1 MPASDERCLDAAR
14 TAPSAIAGAG
24 LEVAA
29 GCGACCPDGAGGVD
43 PGGTPV
49 VAVGPEEVVAGGAAA
64 AVGVVVAACL
74 AHAPAAR
81 LAIASSSACGKSGA
95 YWSMSLGTCCLAPD
109 SCLADHAQGATR
121 PLVR

>member
-14 TAPSAIAGAG
+14 TASSAIAGAG

-29 GCGACCPDGAGGVD
+29 GCGACWPEGAGGVD

-49 VAVGPEEVVAGGAAA
+49 VAVGPEEVVGGAAA
-64 AVGVVVAACL
+64 AVEVVVAACL

-95 YWSMSLGTCCLAPD
+95 YWSMSLGTWRLASD
-109 SCLADHAQGATR
+109 SCLA
-121 PLVR
+121 